1 MKKASRSGAILAWLA
16 IANLVAYAA
25 RNSLFAT
32 YEDLRERFQL
42 HDAKLGLLA
51 TAFLLPHALATL
63 VFGWAGD
70 RFDRRRVI
78 ASGMIFAS
86 IAGALGALA
95 YDTTTLVIS
104 RAALGLGTASV
115 VPVANSILGQLYD
128 GPKKASRMA
137 IFNLGLLFGGA
148 AGFFAGKQFG
158 FPDVVIVVAIPGVVV
173 ALGLLLLAIPEHPGL
188 PDPGT
193 SLSQNLGGFWASAKQ
208 LLRIPTLRWL
218 MVGTTALAF
227 AAGGYNAWLID
238 FLERDKHMTKAD
250 ATEVLVVASVGAV
263 LGVVAGGQL
272 GDYLR
277 TKTPTGRL
285 WTIALGLTLALPFIA
300 LCLEIAPGPMLYAA
314 GIANLFF
321 MFWYHAPIA
330 VTVDDVAPPALAVA
344 AQGLVI
350 FTMHLFG
357 TAPSSWILGLISDHS
372 SLYTAMWVPTGF
384 IVVAIIAMVA
394 ATRTYGR
401 DVRAARGGG
410 AWQASL

>member
-1 MKKASRSGAILAWLA
+1 MRTRPARPRTTSRSRTNRDHDPARRESSMKKASRSGAILAWLA

-70 RFDRRRVI
+70 RCDRRRVI

-227 AAGGYNAWLID
+227 AAGGYNAW
-238 FLERDKHMTKAD
+238 M
-250 ATEVLVVASVGAV
+250 
-263 LGVVAGGQL
+263 
-272 GDYLR
+272 
-277 TKTPTGRL
+277 
-285 WTIALGLTLALPFIA
+285 IALGLTLALPFIA
-300 LCLEIAPGPMLYAA
+300 LSLEIAPGPMLYAA

-321 MFWYHAPIA
+321 MFWHHAPIA

-410 AWQASL
+410 ARQASL

>member
-1 MKKASRSGAILAWLA
+1 MRTRPARPRTTSRSRTNRDHDPARRESSMKKASRSGAILAWLA
-16 IANLVAYAA
+16 IANLVAFAA
-25 RNSLFAT
+25 RYSLFAT
-32 YEDLRERFQL
+32 YEDLRERCQL
-42 HDAKLGLLA
+42 HDAKRGLLA

-70 RFDRRRVI
+70 RFDRRRVS
-78 ASGMIFAS
+78 AAGMIFAS

-95 YDTTTLVIS
+95 YDTTTLEIS

-137 IFNLGLLFGGA
+137 IFNLGLVFGGA

-250 ATEVLVVASVGAV
+250 APEVLVVASVGAV

-272 GDYLR
+272 GAYLR

-285 WTIALGLTLALPFIA
+285 WTLALGLTLALPFIA

-321 MFWYHAPIA
+321 MFWYHAP
-330 VTVDDVAPPALAVA
+330 T
-344 AQGLVI
+344 
-350 FTMHLFG
+350 
-357 TAPSSWILGLISDHS
+357 SSAG
-372 SLYTAMWVPTGF
+372 
-384 IVVAIIAMVA
+384 
-394 ATRTYGR
+394 
-401 DVRAARGGG
+401 
-410 AWQASL
+410 